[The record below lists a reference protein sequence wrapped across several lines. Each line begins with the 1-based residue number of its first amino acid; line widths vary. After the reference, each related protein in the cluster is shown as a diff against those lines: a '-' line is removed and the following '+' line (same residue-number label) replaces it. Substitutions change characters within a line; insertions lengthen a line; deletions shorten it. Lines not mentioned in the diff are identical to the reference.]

1 MESEGWRGTHDELR
15 KPTEMSQLT
24 MVGRGGPPKAS
35 TRGTW
40 LFAESGPW
48 PTVQPTDAASRRPQ
62 RVHIHTQT
70 YDAKSGSGL
79 RRTGAISALSRRLV
93 GRNKPSRL
101 RLRLSV
107 RKVTIRGMAA
117 VRLAARLIKRPRPSG
132 GLRAGAVNLDGGF
145 LPPKGESGGSTESYP
160 ERPILFRQKPL
171 VSAVFCPSGN
181 PVAHLRLPRAL
192 PTNLG
197 SISDSL
203 TSSAHRSAMAVM

>member
-1 MESEGWRGTHDELR
+1 
-15 KPTEMSQLT
+15 
-24 MVGRGGPPKAS
+24 MVVRPRQVPGGPGSSPRA
-35 TRGTW
+35 
-40 LFAESGPW
+40 GPW
-48 PTVQPTDAASRRPQ
+48 PTVQPTDTASRRPQ
-62 RVHIHTQT
+62 RVHTHTQT

-160 ERPILFRQKPL
+160 ERPILFRQKSL
-171 VSAVFCPSGN
+171 VGAVFCPSGN
-181 PVAHLRLPRAL
+181 PVAHLRLKQAL

>member
-1 MESEGWRGTHDELR
+1 
-15 KPTEMSQLT
+15 
-24 MVGRGGPPKAS
+24 MVVRPRQVPGGPGSSPRA
-35 TRGTW
+35 
-40 LFAESGPW
+40 GPW

-145 LPPKGESGGSTESYP
+145 LPPKGESGGSPTPSDRSCSVRNPWLARFSVPVEIRS
-160 ERPILFRQKPL
+160 RDVVAAL
-171 VSAVFCPSGN
+171 VISAVNQHATHAG
-181 PVAHLRLPRAL
+181 
-192 PTNLG
+192 
-197 SISDSL
+197 
-203 TSSAHRSAMAVM
+203 